1 MDEVIATMDISEAN
15 EGYASCGSVIEM
27 SRQMKTTRG
36 LNPGLPV
43 PGYWPEEEDIVSCLP
58 KLQKTAG
65 SASEV
70 EEAVKPAVKQE

>member
-1 MDEVIATMDISEAN
+1 MDEVGCRWTFSRTN
-15 EGYASCGSVIEM
+15 EGYTSCG
-27 SRQMKTTRG
+27 
-36 LNPGLPV
+36 PV
-43 PGYWPEEEDIVSCLP
+43 SEEEDIVSCLP